1 MPKGTKRKREDEGE
15 PDPPPRQSGRQR
27 KKKSFGVEFEE
38 EWSPPRGTKNPT
50 PQQPKATENKPGPSS
65 ASDPPPQEDPTPK
78 VEDTVTWP
86 SSEEYWK
93 QLLPSNHRKC
103 LYFIRKGLE
112 SISKCF
118 YISAWAKCCE
128 IRRIIHHAIGC

>member
-1 MPKGTKRKREDEGE
+1 MPKGTKRKREDEDQ

-27 KKKSFGVEFEE
+27 KKRSFGIEFEE

-65 ASDPPPQEDPTPK
+65 ASDPPPQEDPTPET
-78 VEDTVTWP
+78 EDTVTWP
-86 SSEEYWK
+86 SNEEYWK

-103 LYFIRKGLE
+103 LYYIRKGLE
-112 SISKCF
+112 RISKCF
-118 YISAWAKCCE
+118 T
-128 IRRIIHHAIGC
+128 